1 MTSSNDFNLIQRDQ
15 RKHEK
20 KTMPKGERGNRHA
33 RIAFMN
39 RRNAIREQHEDDQED
54 DA

>member
-20 KTMPKGERGNRHA
+20 KTNPKGERGNRHA
-33 RIAFMN
+33 RVAFQH
-39 RRNAIREQHEDDQED
+39 RKAAIRDQQYDQDEDYT
-54 DA
+54 